1 MMKPSAEM
9 QNKIYYLLAYGKPA
23 NLYAT
28 VQVFCIFMKKEA
40 EYFFQKFG
48 NY

>member
-1 MMKPSAEM
+1 MMKLSTEM
-9 QNKIYYLLAYGKPA
+9 LNKIYYLLAYGKPA

-28 VQVFCIFMKKEA
+28 VQGFGSFLKKKA